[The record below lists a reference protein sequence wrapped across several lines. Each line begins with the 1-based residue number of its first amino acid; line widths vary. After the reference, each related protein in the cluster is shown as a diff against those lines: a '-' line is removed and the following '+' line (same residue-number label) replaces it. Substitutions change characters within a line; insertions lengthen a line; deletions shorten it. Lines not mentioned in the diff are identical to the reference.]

1 MKKTIV
7 MMVFSIAMVTTISCT
22 KKETNETATEP
33 ITTEQ
38 TTHEHKEGETHQLAY
53 ACPMDCENGKTYDKP
68 GKCPVCE
75 MDLTE
80 VKAESHEG
88 HQH

>member
-7 MMVFSIAMVTTISCT
+7 MMVFAIAMVTTVSCN
-22 KKETNETATEP
+22 KKETTETTTEP
-33 ITTEQ
+33 TTTEQ
-38 TTHEHKEGETHQLAY
+38 TAHEHKEGDTHQLAY

-80 VKAESHEG
+80 VESHEG